1 VKVGDLSGPA
11 RQLFE
16 AWRAAGKTEA
26 QALEEVHRSGIARER
41 TLEELIEAR
50 YGRAGDTGGGGR
62 AGFDL
67 GAAVEAYRKGDTG
80 RGVAEGFDLGAAVD
94 EYLRAERAAW
104 QPR

>member
-67 GAAVEAYRKGDTG
+67 DAAVEAYRKGDTG
-80 RGVAEGFDLGAAVD
+80 RRGVAQGFDLDAAVE
-94 EYLRAERAAW
+94 EYLRAERAW